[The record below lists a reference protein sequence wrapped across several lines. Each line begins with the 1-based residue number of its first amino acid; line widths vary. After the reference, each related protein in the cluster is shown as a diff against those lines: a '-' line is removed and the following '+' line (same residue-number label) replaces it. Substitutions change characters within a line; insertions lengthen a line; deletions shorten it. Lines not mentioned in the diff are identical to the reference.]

1 MPIWYLHARNST
13 WNGIGTRIAM
23 DQFEHIC
30 FGAAISVSVV
40 IIIQLVFIF
49 DKCKLFSNG
58 LYYNYLIIAYSVSYF
73 LA

>member
-1 MPIWYLHARNST
+1 
-13 WNGIGTRIAM
+13 M